1 MPSAAHGGQMDSY
14 LRHLIS
20 QTPLTAGEE
29 CRLAMAARA
38 GDGDARSALVV
49 AGMRSVVQRAL
60 MLGLRDEQLRDGV
73 QSGALGLIR
82 AVDRFD
88 PDRGVRLATFAWAWI
103 GAALQ
108 TERRLEVELT
118 ADQAEVREPDE
129 SWAWLD
135 GLAPPLAEVLR
146 LRFGAGAEPAMSRRA
161 VAARLGLT
169 ESRVRT
175 MEAEAM
181 RHLRGRLAKIGHR
194 ASPQCVVDPP

>member
-1 MPSAAHGGQMDSY
+1 
-14 LRHLIS
+14 
-20 QTPLTAGEE
+20 
-29 CRLAMAARA
+29 
-38 GDGDARSALVV
+38 
-49 AGMRSVVQRAL
+49 MRSVVQRAL

>member
-1 MPSAAHGGQMDSY
+1 MDSY